1 MKFRYARSAG
11 LGLAVAASVAAT
23 VVGAPGSPVAPV
35 ASAGAGSPA
44 YSLSYQTYPDGQKVV
59 ARWNPCQP
67 AVTYKVNP
75 KYAAKTRKGKARA
88 VRDVKG
94 AIARLSSETGISFRY
109 TGRTSR
115 IPKDAGDGWA
125 DRMPNAELDIAWV
138 KQSKRKGRTNLLG
151 RAGRGYAA
159 GTGGY
164 SYKFWRVGSQPWQGV
179 SGRGF
184 VVLDAAQNR
193 KFKPGFGSGATRGD
207 LLLHELGHVV
217 GLNHVGSN
225 DEVMYPTIIRRGHA
239 GYNAGDRAGLARLGR
254 AQGCIEV
261 PDWIWK
267 DLS

>member
-1 MKFRYARSAG
+1 MKFRFTRTA
-11 LGLAVAASVAAT
+11 
-23 VVGAPGSPVAPV
+23 VVGLVVVASAAAAVTGVPGSPVGTPG
-35 ASAGAGSPA
+35 ASAGSPA
-44 YSLSYQTYPDGQKVV
+44 YSLSYQTYPDGEKVV

-67 AVTYKVNP
+67 AVTFKVNP
-75 KYAAKTRKGKARA
+75 KHAAKTKAGRARA
-88 VRDVKG
+88 VRDAKG
-94 AIARLSSETGISFRY
+94 AIARLSYETGISFRY

-115 IPKDAGDGWA
+115 IPKNTSDEWA

-138 KQSKRKGRTNLLG
+138 NQTKTKGRTDLLG

-164 SYKFWRVGSQPWQGV
+164 SYKFWRVGDGPWNGV

-184 VVLDAAQNR
+184 VVLNAAQNK
-193 KFKPGFGSGATRGD
+193 KFRPGFGSGATRGD

-225 DEVMYPTIIRRGHA
+225 DEVMYPTIIRRGKA

-254 AQGCIEV
+254 AQGCIDV

>member
-1 MKFRYARSAG
+1 MRFRFARTAVV
-11 LGLAVAASVAAT
+11 GLAAAAA
-23 VVGAPGSPVAPV
+23 VVGTVAGVPGSTAGTPA
-35 ASAGAGSPA
+35 ASAGSPTF
-44 YSLSYQTYPDGQKVV
+44 SLSHQTYPDGEKVV

-75 KYAAKTRKGKARA
+75 KHAAKTKSGRNRA
-88 VRDVKG
+88 VRDAKG
-94 AIARLSSETGISFRY
+94 AIARLSYETGITFRY
-109 TGRTSR
+109 TGRTTR
-115 IPKDAGDGWA
+115 IPKNASDGWA
-125 DRMPNAELDIAWV
+125 ERMPNAELDIAWV
-138 KQSKRKGRTNLLG
+138 KQSKAAGRTNLLG

-164 SYKFWRVGSQPWQGV
+164 SYKFWRVGDGPWNGV

-184 VVLDAAQNR
+184 VVLDAAQNK
-193 KFKPGFGSGATRGD
+193 KFRPGFGSGATRGD

-225 DEVMYPTIIRRGHA
+225 DEVMYPTILRRGQA

-254 AQGCIEV
+254 TQGCIDV
-261 PDWIWK
+261 PAWIWK